1 MQALRPAGT
10 VSAKA
15 AGEGL
20 IKKPRRVCRPWRQR
34 KSKNFSAGACTWRKI
49 LFRLQVWNLSPMG
62 GQIMRAAGC
71 QSLSEKPFGLFR
83 QSQRKRQIAASFFVY
98 SPTKSFRMGVKMS
111 SSTPFSRQVQPCS
124 MPFSFSS
131 VSPARTTLVCF
142 GGRFF
147 DMSKAAP
154 HNLASTFGQRFC
166 LSRDGPR

>member
-34 KSKNFSAGACTWRKI
+34 KSEKFSAGACTWRKI
-49 LFRLQVWNLSPMG
+49 LFRLQVWNLSPIG
-62 GQIMRAAGC
+62 GTNYARSRLPKFVGKALRAFPTVSKEAADC
-71 QSLSEKPFGLFR
+71 RFLFR
-83 QSQRKRQIAASFFVY
+83 LFSHEVL
-98 SPTKSFRMGVKMS
+98 PHGVKMS
-111 SSTPFSRQVQPCS
+111 SRTPFSRQVQPCS